1 MSWLRSWERNERR
14 AGDGGMD
21 AERCLFVPE
30 QVSHWVGTYLFL
42 AVIPW
47 PTRSVFNPTIHPGKS
62 FWVDESLRAGQKI
75 TGMSSVFTNEA
86 KMQHLCCFTSYCI
99 WGMAASPFFFGCW
112 SNQPYGESVKGIF
125 HDSPTLSMRRKER
138 SIIRRIKLTVSSSFP
153 PHPFILPSIE
163 AVWTLP
169 TLSWPTSTSSL
180 SSCFGTV
187 VFWCA
192 GQTQPAM
199 VSQPSPVENTVHLN
213 VGVGHY
219 WIILIS
225 SFVDFRISRPGVLYT
240 NLTCCPLFLG
250 LGTKIRP

>member
-21 AERCLFVPE
+21 AERRLLVPE

-62 FWVDESLRAGQKI
+62 FWVDESPRAGQKI
-75 TGMSSVFTNEA
+75 TGMSSAFTNEA

-99 WGMAASPFFFGCW
+99 WGMAASPFFFWLLIKPTIWRKWKGHFSW
-112 SNQPYGESVKGIF
+112 FSNIIHETKGAIYNQE
-125 HDSPTLSMRRKER
+125 DKTDCKQQLSTP
-138 SIIRRIKLTVSSSFP
+138 SL
-153 PHPFILPSIE
+153 HPSIHRSRVDSAHPE
-163 AVWTLP
+163 LTHFNFFIV
-169 TLSWPTSTSSL
+169 
-180 SSCFGTV
+180 CFGTV
-187 VFWCA
+187 DFWCA

-199 VSQPSPVENTVHLN
+199 VSQPSPVENSVHLN

-250 LGTKIRP
+250 LRTKIRP